1 MNRIND
7 FFQRRIAR
15 CRAQGPVKCLVK
27 TALWGGLGYVLFF
40 TIIGITL
47 IEFMLGL
54 VYSTIYFNTEENARP
69 PFRIYLH
76 EQPVFRA
83 VCDLTNAIASITQP
97 IVSDKAMIAHWE
109 KHHLE
114 WEEAI
119 AMIDR
124 GEKPKDYQVFKRHLA
139 SIGLASISYDGHF
152 KDSKEDNERRAI
164 LIPDDSIG
172 IHQRPYACTGR
183 GGSSKTYEFY
193 PDKTLVRI
201 DGYAYRPHDVAKPG
215 FQSKQKEIG
224 IYRRPLVEDADHL
237 RYYIWALRPLNERW
251 FIERNH

>member
-1 MNRIND
+1 MKRITD
-7 FFQRRIAR
+7 FLQRRIDR

-27 TALWGGLGYVLFF
+27 TALWSGLGYVLFF

-47 IEFMLGL
+47 IEFLLGL

-76 EQPVFRA
+76 EQPFFRA
-83 VCDLTNAIASITQP
+83 VCDVTNAIAGITQP

-109 KHHLE
+109 KHRLE

-124 GEKPKDYQVFKRHLA
+124 GENKKDYRAFDRHLA
-139 SIGLASISYDGHF
+139 SIGLKGISYDGHF
-152 KDSKEDNERRAI
+152 KNPEADKQRRAT
-164 LIPDDSIG
+164 LTPDDSIG
-172 IHQRPYACTGR
+172 IHRRPYACTGR

-193 PDKTLVRI
+193 PATPLVRI
-201 DGYAYRPHDVAKPG
+201 DGYAYRPSDVAKPG
-215 FQSKQKEIG
+215 FQSKQEEIG
-224 IYRRPLVEDADHL
+224 IYRQPLVDDTDRL
-237 RYYIWALRPLNERW
+237 RYYVWVLRPLNERW
-251 FIERNH
+251 FIDRID